1 MQVRQLKLENATD
14 LDIWEFAKANGYTIV
29 TFDADFYDFSQFYSQ
44 PPKIIWFRFGNTS
57 TDNLAAILLNNLKII
72 NQFINDD
79 GLACLQII

>member
-29 TFDADFYDFSQFYSQ
+29 TFDADFYDFSQFYGQ
-44 PPKIIWFRFGNTS
+44 PPKIIWFWFGNIS